1 MSTLIFR
8 SSLKRQVYSSDPY
21 KILNLLGDI
30 GGYLELIM
38 ALGFAM
44 AHYFVQHEYL
54 REIMSSAYQVQRYND
69 NKSEYYPS
77 NTARKC
83 IRMIGI
89 HK

>member
-1 MSTLIFR
+1 MKAGTVWTEAAIDNKMSTLIFR

-44 AHYFVQHEYL
+44 AHYFV
-54 REIMSSAYQVQRYND
+54 
-69 NKSEYYPS
+69 
-77 NTARKC
+77 
-83 IRMIGI
+83 
-89 HK
+89 